1 MSGSIP
7 EVQFDAFGACTWV
20 RFDSDEV
27 ESWAGIFGNGPG
39 FSSAAAAVP
48 SHDERH
54 CLVLARSR
62 AYCVDVRARSKVCSI
77 DGLPFV
83 SAIAIQRPASWA
95 VCTYTELLAL
105 GSSGI
110 SWRSERVALDGII
123 FESASA
129 TVVTGK
135 VWQLEGWYNFR
146 LDVSDM
152 RFERREFVTRDW
164 FEFADSRGPA

>member
-1 MSGSIP
+1 M
-7 EVQFDAFGACTWV
+7 
-20 RFDSDEV
+20 
-27 ESWAGIFGNGPG
+27 
-39 FSSAAAAVP
+39 
-48 SHDERH
+48 
-54 CLVLARSR
+54 
-62 AYCVDVRARSKVCSI
+62 
-77 DGLPFV
+77 
-83 SAIAIQRPASWA
+83 
-95 VCTYTELLAL
+95 
-105 GSSGI
+105 
-110 SWRSERVALDGII
+110 ALDGII